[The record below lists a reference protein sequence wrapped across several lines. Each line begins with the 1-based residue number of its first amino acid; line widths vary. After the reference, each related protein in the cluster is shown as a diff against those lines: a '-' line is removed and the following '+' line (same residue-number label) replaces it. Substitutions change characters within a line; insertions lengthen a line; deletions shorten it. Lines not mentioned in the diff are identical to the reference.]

1 MKEFELIRSIL
12 APLAEAGPP
21 AFGLR
26 DDAAILTPPPRTEL
40 VLAKDMMVAGVHF
53 FPDDAPELVARK
65 LLRVNLSDLAATGA
79 TPVGYLLGLA
89 FADGI
94 DESYARRFAHG
105 LARDQ
110 QEFGCRLLGGDTVA
124 GAARL
129 VLSLTALGHVPAGAA
144 LHRAGATPDDL
155 VFVSGT
161 IGDAALALLA
171 LRGAGIADPVLTDRY
186 YLPTPRLALG
196 AALRGIATAAIDVS
210 DGLAADLGHLC
221 RESGVGAEVEVAR
234 LPLSPAVRARL
245 DADPRLI
252 ATVLSGGDD
261 YELLFTAPAARR
273 REIEAAAVRAGVA
286 VSEIGRI
293 TAQEGVSI
301 RDGDGSLIPLDRP
314 GFEHR

>member
-1 MKEFELIRSIL
+1 MKEFDLIESIL

-26 DDAAILTPPPRTEL
+26 DDAA
-40 VLAKDMMVAGVHF
+40 VLRPVPGTDIVATKDMMVAGVHF

-65 LLRVNLSDLAATGA
+65 LLRVNLSDLAAMGA
-79 TPVGYLLGLA
+79 APVGYLLGLA
-89 FADGI
+89 FAERI
-94 DESYARRFAHG
+94 DETFARRFARG

-110 QEFGCRLLGGDTVA
+110 QEFGCTLLGGDTVA
-124 GAARL
+124 GAGRL
-129 VLSLTALGHVPAGAA
+129 VLSLTALGRVPQGTA
-144 LHRAGATPDDL
+144 LRRAGAKPDDL

-171 LRGAGIADPVLTDRY
+171 LRGEGDADPALTDRY

-196 AALRGIATAAIDVS
+196 EALRGLATAAIDVS

-221 RESGVGAEVEVAR
+221 HESGAGAEIDVTC
-234 LPLSPAVRARL
+234 LPLSATARARL
-245 DADPRLI
+245 DAEPDLI
-252 ATVLSGGDD
+252 ATVLGGGDD

-273 REIEAAAVRAGVA
+273 RAVEAAAARAGVA
-286 VSEIGRI
+286 VREIGRI

-301 RDGDGSLIPLDRP
+301 RAGDGSLITLDRP